1 MHNKNFPSSFA
12 LNKRCFLLATAL
24 LSLSAC
30 SNDLKICYVNPNK
43 LIKGYH
49 GAVVQH
55 DIFVA
60 KSKEW
65 QQRVDSLS
73 MELQALS
80 KAPAATRVSKEQQ
93 LTSYRDAVQQ
103 QAQQENERLTKAV
116 LEEINGYLK
125 QYGKEKGYTFILA
138 ATTSGNIVYAAPGT
152 DISEEVL
159 HGLNRQYD
167 AQHATTS
174 KP

>member
-1 MHNKNFPSSFA
+1 MRA
-12 LNKRCFLLATAL
+12 
-24 LSLSAC
+24 
-30 SNDLKICYVNPNK
+30 
-43 LIKGYH
+43 
-49 GAVVQH
+49 
-55 DIFVA
+55 
-60 KSKEW
+60 
-65 QQRVDSLS
+65 
-73 MELQALS
+73 
-80 KAPAATRVSKEQQ
+80 SKEQQ
-93 LTSYRDAVQQ
+93 LTSYRDAVRQ

-138 ATTSGNIVYAAPGT
+138 ATNNGNIVYAAPGT